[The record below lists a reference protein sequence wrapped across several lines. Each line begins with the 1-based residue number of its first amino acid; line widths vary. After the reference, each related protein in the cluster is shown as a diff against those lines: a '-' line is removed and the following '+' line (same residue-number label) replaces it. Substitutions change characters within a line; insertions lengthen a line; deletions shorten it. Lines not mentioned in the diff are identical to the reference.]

1 MIYFYKISIIL
12 LNIASSIISFVY
24 FFYLLFLPNNKKLFK
39 IVSILFLVIGLGS
52 IANIYYFIDIENEIL
67 KKIIFFCIIL
77 LSFLLNYFILSVNF
91 KDKKKSFIFFIFI
104 LFYSLILTISLF
116 INFKLFLIFISIL
129 NFLVFLHI
137 VIINITRRGNI
148 VFYIFS
154 SSFLISLIIS
164 TLIFF
169 FERYFIFKN
178 NIYLNLFEIIKILY
192 INLFKYFTFFLG
204 ILFLLQI
211 RKFLLFDYIGGVWQ
225 NYIINKVDIPYVFI
239 DSNDNIIYANESF
252 LKIWQGDLGNIKNIN
267 MNNILNF
274 EKGILSCF
282 TNEKIPIAYEIYPLK
297 TKNSIKKIVLV
308 KSLIEDISIEEE
320 REKEED
326 YRIKYEKIKILFHNL
341 LEYFPKAI
349 LIVNEKGIIE
359 YSNYQ
364 FASIFKINKDSIV
377 GESILQ
383 IFLQLGFLKNFDE
396 KDIEESIEFVKKLE
410 NKNLEI
416 KDNFFNIQIKEI
428 EGIFEEDIEKT
439 IKYLIT
445 INDYSVIQ
453 KNKIA
458 LEKYINTLDIFINK
472 NILPICL
479 TDSDGFISLVNQK
492 FTQYFDFQ
500 SKINIFTLSKNI
512 EKIIKKNYKKI
523 LNNEILFLGD
533 YIVFG
538 KKIENITEIYSKEIF
553 LSKDFLDK
561 IIEKESTNLKY
572 KIFSIHCFALFQNL
586 NYSLFQKNPYQ
597 FAFLFIDVT
606 NDILSKRELITNLKN
621 SKSTLKK
628 MDLLIN
634 NINHEMRTPLN
645 IISGFVELLKI
656 EKHDDQ
662 ISRKI
667 MGIDKSVEKIKKI
680 IEEIISSSSFA
691 DKEKELIEINLKP
704 FIEDYKSYMY
714 NSFKMTIKS
723 NVLQMNQ
730 LNIKINLR
738 LFKKLMT
745 FIIDNYKNYDFIEL
759 NINII
764 NKPILSALSAWN
776 EKFLVISLN
785 VIDEKLPNQKEIILP
800 SNEFDFIKIVLNF
813 LVFLLKGEI
822 KFKSDSQYNFLIKI
836 PVKII

>member
-1 MIYFYKISIIL
+1 
-12 LNIASSIISFVY
+12 
-24 FFYLLFLPNNKKLFK
+24 
-39 IVSILFLVIGLGS
+39 
-52 IANIYYFIDIENEIL
+52 
-67 KKIIFFCIIL
+67 
-77 LSFLLNYFILSVNF
+77 
-91 KDKKKSFIFFIFI
+91 
-104 LFYSLILTISLF
+104 
-116 INFKLFLIFISIL
+116 
-129 NFLVFLHI
+129 
-137 VIINITRRGNI
+137 
-148 VFYIFS
+148 
-154 SSFLISLIIS
+154 
-164 TLIFF
+164 
-169 FERYFIFKN
+169 
-178 NIYLNLFEIIKILY
+178 LNLFEIIKILY

-282 TNEKIPIAYEIYPLK
+282 NNEKIPIAYEIYPLK

-383 IFLQLGFLKNFDE
+383 IFLQLGFLKNFNE

-538 KKIENITEIYSKEIF
+538 EKIENITEIYSKEIF

-561 IIEKESTNLKY
+561 IIEKKSTNLKY

-586 NYSLFQKNPYQ
+586 NYSLFQENPYQ

>member
-39 IVSILFLVIGLGS
+39 IVSILFLIIGLGS

-282 TNEKIPIAYEIYPLK
+282 NNEKIPIAYEIYPLK

-730 LNIKINLR
+730 LNIKINLTI
-738 LFKKLMT
+738 FKKLIT

-764 NKPILSALSAWN
+764 NKPILSALN

>member
-730 LNIKINLR
+730 LNIKINLTI
-738 LFKKLMT
+738 FKKLIT

>member
-282 TNEKIPIAYEIYPLK
+282 NNEKIPIAYEIYPLK

-538 KKIENITEIYSKEIF
+538 EKIENITEIYSKEIF

-764 NKPILSALSAWN
+764 NKPILSALN

>member
-282 TNEKIPIAYEIYPLK
+282 NNEKIPIAYEIYPLK

-538 KKIENITEIYSKEIF
+538 EKIENITEIYSKEIF

-680 IEEIISSSSFA
+680 IEEIISSSSFD

-764 NKPILSALSAWN
+764 NKPILSALN

>member
-538 KKIENITEIYSKEIF
+538 EKIENITEIYSKEIF

-606 NDILSKRELITNLKN
+606 NDILSKSELITNLKN

-730 LNIKINLR
+730 LNIKINLTI
-738 LFKKLMT
+738 FKKLMT

-764 NKPILSALSAWN
+764 NKPILSTLSAWN

>member
-1 MIYFYKISIIL
+1 M
-12 LNIASSIISFVY
+12 
-24 FFYLLFLPNNKKLFK
+24 
-39 IVSILFLVIGLGS
+39 
-52 IANIYYFIDIENEIL
+52 
-67 KKIIFFCIIL
+67 
-77 LSFLLNYFILSVNF
+77 
-91 KDKKKSFIFFIFI
+91 
-104 LFYSLILTISLF
+104 
-116 INFKLFLIFISIL
+116 
-129 NFLVFLHI
+129 
-137 VIINITRRGNI
+137 
-148 VFYIFS
+148 
-154 SSFLISLIIS
+154 
-164 TLIFF
+164 
-169 FERYFIFKN
+169 
-178 NIYLNLFEIIKILY
+178 NLFEIIKILY

-538 KKIENITEIYSKEIF
+538 EKIENITEIYSKEIF

-764 NKPILSALSAWN
+764 NKPILSALN

>member
-24 FFYLLFLPNNKKLFK
+24 FFYLLFLSNNKKLFK
-39 IVSILFLVIGLGS
+39 IVSILFLIIGLGS

-77 LSFLLNYFILSVNF
+77 LSFLLNYFILYVNF

-282 TNEKIPIAYEIYPLK
+282 NNEKIPIAYEIYPLK

-383 IFLQLGFLKNFDE
+383 IFLQLGFLKNFNE

-538 KKIENITEIYSKEIF
+538 EKIENITEIYSKEIF

-561 IIEKESTNLKY
+561 IIEKKSTNLKY

-586 NYSLFQKNPYQ
+586 NYSLFQENPYQ

>member
-282 TNEKIPIAYEIYPLK
+282 NNEKIPIAYEIYPLK

>member
-1 MIYFYKISIIL
+1 
-12 LNIASSIISFVY
+12 
-24 FFYLLFLPNNKKLFK
+24 
-39 IVSILFLVIGLGS
+39 
-52 IANIYYFIDIENEIL
+52 
-67 KKIIFFCIIL
+67 
-77 LSFLLNYFILSVNF
+77 
-91 KDKKKSFIFFIFI
+91 
-104 LFYSLILTISLF
+104 
-116 INFKLFLIFISIL
+116 
-129 NFLVFLHI
+129 
-137 VIINITRRGNI
+137 
-148 VFYIFS
+148 
-154 SSFLISLIIS
+154 
-164 TLIFF
+164 
-169 FERYFIFKN
+169 
-178 NIYLNLFEIIKILY
+178 
-192 INLFKYFTFFLG
+192 
-204 ILFLLQI
+204 
-211 RKFLLFDYIGGVWQ
+211 
-225 NYIINKVDIPYVFI
+225 
-239 DSNDNIIYANESF
+239 
-252 LKIWQGDLGNIKNIN
+252 
-267 MNNILNF
+267 
-274 EKGILSCF
+274 
-282 TNEKIPIAYEIYPLK
+282 
-297 TKNSIKKIVLV
+297 
-308 KSLIEDISIEEE
+308 
-320 REKEED
+320 
-326 YRIKYEKIKILFHNL
+326 L

-383 IFLQLGFLKNFDE
+383 IFLQLGFLKNFNE

-538 KKIENITEIYSKEIF
+538 EKIENITEIYSKEIF

-561 IIEKESTNLKY
+561 IIEKKSTNLKY

-714 NSFKMTIKS
+714 NSPP
-723 NVLQMNQ
+723 L
-730 LNIKINLR
+730 
-738 LFKKLMT
+738 
-745 FIIDNYKNYDFIEL
+745 
-759 NINII
+759 
-764 NKPILSALSAWN
+764 
-776 EKFLVISLN
+776 
-785 VIDEKLPNQKEIILP
+785 
-800 SNEFDFIKIVLNF
+800 
-813 LVFLLKGEI
+813 
-822 KFKSDSQYNFLIKI
+822 
-836 PVKII
+836 

>member
-282 TNEKIPIAYEIYPLK
+282 NNEKIPIAYEIYPLK

-538 KKIENITEIYSKEIF
+538 EKIENITEIYSKEIF

>member
-1 MIYFYKISIIL
+1 M
-12 LNIASSIISFVY
+12 
-24 FFYLLFLPNNKKLFK
+24 
-39 IVSILFLVIGLGS
+39 
-52 IANIYYFIDIENEIL
+52 
-67 KKIIFFCIIL
+67 
-77 LSFLLNYFILSVNF
+77 
-91 KDKKKSFIFFIFI
+91 
-104 LFYSLILTISLF
+104 
-116 INFKLFLIFISIL
+116 
-129 NFLVFLHI
+129 
-137 VIINITRRGNI
+137 
-148 VFYIFS
+148 
-154 SSFLISLIIS
+154 
-164 TLIFF
+164 
-169 FERYFIFKN
+169 
-178 NIYLNLFEIIKILY
+178 NLFEIIKILY

-282 TNEKIPIAYEIYPLK
+282 NNEKIPIAYEIYPLK

-383 IFLQLGFLKNFDE
+383 IFLQLGFLKNFNE

-538 KKIENITEIYSKEIF
+538 EKIENITEIYSKEIF

-561 IIEKESTNLKY
+561 IIEKKSTNLKY

-586 NYSLFQKNPYQ
+586 NYSLFQENPYQ

>member
-538 KKIENITEIYSKEIF
+538 EKIENITEIYSKEIF

-730 LNIKINLR
+730 LNIKINLTI
-738 LFKKLMT
+738 FKKLIT